1 MSRMEDLI
9 VSFRYPL
16 DLQLFSQ
23 EKTERAT
30 PKKRQD
36 TRKKGQVAKSME
48 ISSSVT
54 LLSAFLCLLIFSS
67 YFKERLINLYSDI
80 FMNRLLTEITINN
93 VMMMFKEYGVQV
105 LLMMAPLFLTVV
117 VMALVV
123 NFMQVGFLLTGLKME
138 FSKLDPIKGFK
149 NIFSMRSLVEFA
161 KSIIKLT
168 IIGYLVYSTLWGKR
182 VEIASLSEINLDNI
196 MKFVSGLTMNL
207 GLKIAIALFVLAVL
221 DYIYQRYEYEKG
233 IRMSK
238 QDIKDE
244 YKKMEGDPL
253 IKGKIRERQR
263 RMAMQRMMQEIP
275 KADVIITNPTHF
287 AIALKYDGST
297 MEAPTIIAK
306 GQDYMALRIKAIAKE
321 HGIITMENKPLAR
334 ALFQRAEIGDSIPAD
349 LFQAVAEVL
358 AYVYK
363 LKGKKS

>member
-1 MSRMEDLI
+1 MS
-9 VSFRYPL
+9 FKYPL
-16 DLQLFSQ
+16 DLQLFAQ
-23 EKTERAT
+23 EKTEKAS

-48 ISSSVT
+48 VSGSVT
-54 LLSAFLCLLIFSS
+54 LLSAFLCLLIFSG
-67 YFKERLINLYSDI
+67 YFKERLIHLYTDV
-80 FMNRLLTEITINN
+80 FMNRLLTEVTINN
-93 VMMMFKEYGVQV
+93 VMMMFRAYGIQV

-117 VMALVV
+117 VMALIA
-123 NFMQVGFLLTGLKME
+123 NLMQVGFLLTGEHLKMKM
-138 FSKLDPIKGFK
+138 SKLDPIKGFK

-168 IIGYLVYSTLWGKR
+168 VIGYLVYSTLWGKR
-182 VEIASLSEINLDNI
+182 VEIASLSEINMDNI
-196 MKFVSGLTMNL
+196 LLFIAKLTMSL
-207 GLKIAIALFVLAVL
+207 GLKIAIALFILAIL
-221 DYIYQRYEYEKG
+221 DYMYQRYEYEKG

-238 QDIKDE
+238 QDLKDE

-287 AIALKYDGST
+287 AIALQYDGST

-306 GQDYMALRIKAIAKE
+306 GQDYMALRIKEIAKE

-363 LKGKKS
+363 LKGKTQ